1 MPYAVNIDALLTPQ
15 DVSEALDWTWSIAA
29 VEDAMDADRNLDTW
43 LWESHLVKECVD
55 CGYEYYD

>member
-15 DVSEALDWTWSIAA
+15 NMSEAPDWTWSIAA

-55 CGYEYYD
+55 CG